1 MINILVHTNG
11 HFSTLVS
18 RCTEL
23 KSLNLCFV
31 KSITDDSV
39 TEIIKYL
46 RPCLEEIDLTL
57 HEVTFAKILELKTMP
72 KLRILNCRHLENR
85 EIEILRK
92 QLPHVIINRKELHIG
107 DSDSV
112 YQEPEEGFFDIKCE
126 RLQMFDNHLD

>member
-1 MINILVHTNG
+1 M
-11 HFSTLVS
+11 
-18 RCTEL
+18 
-23 KSLNLCFV
+23 
-31 KSITDDSV
+31 KSITDNSV
-39 TEIIKYL
+39 TEITKHL
-46 RPCLEEIDLTL
+46 RPCLGEIDLTL

-126 RLQMFDNHLD
+126 RLKMFENHLD